1 MFSTTVIPSSGM
13 PARRRAVRLAVAATA
28 LTVVATGTAA
38 GPAAATGTTP
48 GNGARAQGTSVDGTS
63 GAVVLRAGLDIGLLD
78 KTVHVPLDTSLNEVK
93 APANADRTALT
104 VTLDGVE
111 QGHPVTMLRADTA
124 TARATA
130 DGRTAEGYA
139 NLVHAKVR
147 LPGLPQLSLIE
158 VQQVTSRAVCEAG
171 RQPTAEAN
179 VLGSVSVLG
188 KRVTLTAAG
197 PTKVSVP
204 GVGEVRLDLSRTAT
218 TSRTAAAAALELKVS
233 VNPLRLNVA
242 EVEGQV
248 TLARATCET
257 PRGGGGTGPA
267 APSGTP
273 LPGTKPQT
281 AAHVPAKPA
290 APATPAGPDL
300 AETGGGSATPYVA
313 GAAGVLVAAGAGAV
327 VLGRR
332 RVVRRRG

>member
-1 MFSTTVIPSSGM
+1 M
-13 PARRRAVRLAVAATA
+13 PVRRRAVRLAVAATA
-28 LTVVATGTAA
+28 LTAVATGTAA
-38 GPAAATGTTP
+38 GPAAATGPT
-48 GNGARAQGTSVDGTS
+48 GGTSGKSTPAGGTSADGTS
-63 GAVVLRAGLDIGLLD
+63 GAVVLRTGLDIGLLD
-78 KTVHVPLDTSLNEVK
+78 KTVRVPLDTSLNEVK

-111 QGHPVTMLRADTA
+111 QGRPVTVLRADTA

-130 DGRTAEGYA
+130 DGRKAEGYA
-139 NLVHAKVR
+139 HLVHAEVR

-158 VQQVTSRAVCEAG
+158 VRQVTSRAVCEAG
-171 RQPTAEAN
+171 RQPTAKAN

-188 KRVTLTAAG
+188 KRVTLTATG

-257 PRGGGGTGPA
+257 PSGAVRTPSPA
-267 APSGTP
+267 APVTP
-273 LPGTKPQT
+273 GGGTKPQT

-290 APATPAGPDL
+290 APAGPDL
-300 AETGGGSATPYVA
+300 AETGGGSAAPYVVGVA
-313 GAAGVLVAAGAGAV
+313 GLLVVVGGGAV
-327 VLGRR
+327 VMGRR
-332 RVVRRRG
+332 RAVRRG

>member
-1 MFSTTVIPSSGM
+1 MFSTTVIPSFGM
-13 PARRRAVRLAVAATA
+13 PVRRRAVRLAVAATA
-28 LTVVATGTAA
+28 LTAVATGTAA
-38 GPAAATGTTP
+38 GPAAATGGTGTTA
-48 GNGARAQGTSVDGTS
+48 GSATRGDDTSVSGTS

-78 KTVHVPLDTSLNEVK
+78 KTVRVPLDTSLNEVK
-93 APANADRTALT
+93 APANADRNALA

-111 QGHPVTMLRADTA
+111 QGRPVSVLRADTA

-130 DGRTAEGYA
+130 DGRKAEGYA

-147 LPGLPQLSLIE
+147 LPGLPQLSLVE

-171 RQPTAEAN
+171 RRPTAKAN
-179 VLGSVSVLG
+179 VLGGLSVLG
-188 KRVTLTAAG
+188 KRVTLTATG

-257 PRGGGGTGPA
+257 PSGAARTPSPATPPATPGGGA
-267 APSGTP
+267 
-273 LPGTKPQT
+273 KPQT
-281 AAHVPAKPA
+281 AAHVPAKAVPA
-290 APATPAGPDL
+290 KATGADL

-313 GAAGVLVAAGAGAV
+313 GAAAVPYLLGVVMFAMGLT
-327 VLGRR
+327 
-332 RVVRRRG
+332 